1 MMKLA
6 DQAKMGR
13 IVIGALLIVLFIPL
27 VVQFVALPQL
37 PTVEG
42 TYIRENSRVFP
53 RFLEAIKNN
62 DGVLVIGTSETGN
75 HLSGENYWAMLNRD
89 KSVKPYFSVLGGAG
103 RCSYIWFPPI
113 LANAKSFRG
122 LHVLYYLNPT
132 YWREDLNGFS
142 NHYYD
147 RYNGELLVR
156 YILPTA
162 KKYHLQPFVLPYF
175 QGSFQKEGWQDYIV
189 GKVKDL
195 NSFYSYDLYRL
206 FKRGFPRKSR
216 DYRNPAGAE
225 IWMWQYG
232 LNLKTNVSEEYL
244 ENNPGSGIPEIGA
257 SDFQYQALEAFVGL
271 SKKVGI
277 DLVVFIGPYNGILA
291 RRFSP
296 GVIPGY
302 ENVIHNVKQI
312 LGKSQTEF
320 IDGSDLSYLEG
331 VFRDAQHNSTFGAWK
346 IEQKIAAYYA
356 EMRDR

>member
-1 MMKLA
+1 MKLA
-6 DQAKMGR
+6 DQAKMGQ
-13 IVIGALLIVLFIPL
+13 IVIGALVIVLLIPL
-27 VVQFVALPQL
+27 VIQFVALPQT
-37 PTVEG
+37 PTIEG
-42 TYIRENSRVFP
+42 TYIRENSRAFS
-53 RFLEAIKNN
+53 RFLEAIKKH
-62 DGVLVIGTSETGN
+62 DGVLVLGTSETGN
-75 HLSGENYWAMLNRD
+75 HLSGENYWAILNRD

-142 NHYYD
+142 EHYYD

-156 YILPTA
+156 YIMPAA
-162 KKYHLQPFVLPYF
+162 KQYGLQPLVMPYF
-175 QGSFQKEGWQDYIV
+175 RGSHQREGWQNNFIN
-189 GKVKDL
+189 KVKDF

-206 FKRGFPRKSR
+206 FKGGFPRKSQ
-216 DYRNPAGAE
+216 DYRHPDRAE

-232 LNLKTNVSEEYL
+232 LDLTTNVSQEYL
-244 ENNPGSGIPEIGA
+244 EENPESGIPAIGA
-257 SDFQYQALEAFVGL
+257 SDFQYQALKAFVGL

-312 LGKSQTEF
+312 LVKSQTEF

-356 EMRDR
+356 GMRDR